1 MNIVNNDRAR
11 SMMNICRIT
20 LGITFIG
27 SGLIPL
33 FLSDPVMRLTLLH
46 SFPFPVAWHE
56 MLFYGLVAMDV
67 ICGIWVLIKPSKTI
81 IQLLMIVIA
90 GYTILMTLFSPEVWQ
105 DPFSSMLKNLPI
117 LVLCYFFLI
126 LQKEVQDVR

>member
-1 MNIVNNDRAR
+1 MRKDRAR
-11 SMMNICRIT
+11 FMMNICQIT
-20 LGITFIG
+20 LGVTFIG

-33 FLSDPVMRLTLLH
+33 FLSDSVIRLALLH

-56 MLFYGLVAMDV
+56 TLFYGLVTMDV
-67 ICGIWVLIKPSKTI
+67 ICGIWVLLKPSKI
-81 IQLLMIVIA
+81 IITLLIIVIA

-126 LQKEVQDVR
+126 LQKEVQDVL